1 MPYLR
6 VFLCA
11 CALFAVAAPAMA
23 QPFEA
28 VGSRALGMAGAFVA
42 VADDASGGYWN
53 PAGLASGQPA
63 GATIEWVRFQ
73 SGDRDAVPAR
83 GPWERSTRFSSLG
96 TWPMG
101 LNYTRVDEVSLTA
114 ADRVERFTTH
124 QYGLS
129 ILQTI
134 TEGVVIGSTLKYV
147 RGSVGAKTVSALN
160 VGDIIKSGRD
170 LDGDGSGA
178 FDLDVS
184 AMYDARVFRIG
195 ATVRNLRSPEFEG
208 PDGLVRELERRSR
221 IGLAVLPAAGLT
233 LAIDLD
239 LDTADLPTGPQRV
252 VAAGVERQFSPRI
265 VLRGGARRNLEGT
278 RATVGAAGASV
289 AIRPGTWLDA
299 HVTVGRSA
307 GERGFGIGLRAGW

>member
-1 MPYLR
+1 MTYFRLL
-6 VFLCA
+6 LC
-11 CALFAVAAPAMA
+11 VAAVFCATTPALA
-23 QPFEA
+23 QPFES
-28 VGSRALGMAGAFVA
+28 VGSRALGMGGAFVA
-42 VADDASGGYWN
+42 VADDASGGFWN
-53 PAGLASGQPA
+53 AAGMASGQPA

-73 SGDRDAVPAR
+73 SGDRDAAPGR

-101 LNYTRVDEVSLTA
+101 LNYTRVDEVSLVA
-114 ADRVERFTTH
+114 ADRVERFTTQH
-124 QYGLS
+124 YGLS

-147 RGSVGAKTVSALN
+147 RGHVASRVMDMTTVGQGLEA
-160 VGDIIKSGRD
+160 GRD
-170 LDGDGSGA
+170 LDGEGSGA
-178 FDLDVS
+178 FDLDLS
-184 AMYDARVFRIG
+184 AMYDARIFRIG
-195 ATVRNLRSPEFEG
+195 ATVKNLRSPDFDG

-221 IGLAVLPAAGLT
+221 IGLAILPRAGLT

-252 VAAGVERQFSPRI
+252 LAAGAEHQFSTRV
-265 VLRGGARRNLEGT
+265 VLRAGARRNLEGT
-278 RATVGAAGASV
+278 RATVGAAGASI

-299 HVTVGRSA
+299 HATMGRSA